1 MNNITRPAAFDEF
14 FNDYF
19 GKVLFVPPYAYPG
32 ETELAMKIDVKE
44 TDQAFTVFAD
54 IPGVKKDD
62 ISVEI
67 DGDSVSLRAEVKA
80 AKDEKSETTL
90 YSERSYG
97 MVARSFTL
105 PVEVDDKAV
114 IAEYRDG
121 VLKLVLPKKAGS
133 ASRRITVS

>member
-1 MNNITRPAAFDEF
+1 MYTIARRAPFDDF
-14 FNDYF
+14 FKDF
-19 GKVLFVPPYAYPG
+19 GKVLFLPPLAYPG

-44 TDQAFTVFAD
+44 TDRDFTVFAE

-67 DGDSVSLRAEVKA
+67 DGDTVSLRAEVKA
-80 AKDEKSETTL
+80 AKDEKADETTL